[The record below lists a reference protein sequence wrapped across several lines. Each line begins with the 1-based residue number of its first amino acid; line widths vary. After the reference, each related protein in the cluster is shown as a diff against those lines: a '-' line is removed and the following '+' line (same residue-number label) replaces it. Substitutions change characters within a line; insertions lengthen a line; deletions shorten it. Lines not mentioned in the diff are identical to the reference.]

1 LENGAQQKSHFLL
14 CEMKK
19 SMEEL
24 FHHPASD
31 AHDSLLNS
39 YQRRVEQALEQ
50 RLPAAQQHPAALH
63 QAMRYAVL
71 GGGKHLRPILVYA
84 SGACLGAEFES
95 LDAPACAVEMI
106 HAYSLVHDD
115 LPAMDNDDLRRGKP
129 TCHKVFGEATAILA
143 GNALLTLAFQILA
156 QDPALVAPG
165 VLPPATLVR
174 PCTSQASAATRLKM
188 IEILAEACGSH
199 GLAGGQEM
207 DLAAVGKTLSLAE
220 LEHMHHHKTGALIRA
235 SVLLGAYCAVSV
247 EGALLDRLDR
257 YARAIGLAFQIR
269 DDILDEEGETQVLG
283 KTAGADRALNKPT
296 YPAIIGMA
304 EAKRMAD
311 EQRDIAL
318 ASIKDLDPRADP
330 LRWIAD
336 YIVERSS

>member
-1 LENGAQQKSHFLL
+1 MAR
-14 CEMKK
+14 
-19 SMEEL
+19 
-24 FHHPASD
+24 D
-31 AHDSLLNS
+31 AGDSVSPIIPSGNTLDSLLSS

-50 RLPAAQQHPAALH
+50 RLPNAQQHPAALH

-84 SGACLGAEFES
+84 SGACLGAELES

-129 TCHKVFGEATAILA
+129 TCHKAFGEATAILA

-156 QDPALVAPG
+156 VAPG
-165 VLPPATLVR
+165 VLPPATLAR
-174 PCTSQASAATRLKM
+174 PCASQDPALQASAVTRLKM

-235 SVLLGAYCAVSV
+235 SVLLGAWCAAELDS
-247 EGALLDRLDR
+247 ALLERLDR
-257 YARAIGLAFQIR
+257 YAQAIGLAFQIR

-296 YPAIIGMA
+296 YPAIVGMA

-336 YIVERSS
+336 YIVERSM

>member
-1 LENGAQQKSHFLL
+1 MAQHGGDLPSPILPSGNTL
-14 CEMKK
+14 
-19 SMEEL
+19 
-24 FHHPASD
+24 
-31 AHDSLLNS
+31 DSLLNS
-39 YQRRVEQALEQ
+39 YQRRVEHALEQ
-50 RLPAAQQHPAALH
+50 RLPAAHRHPAALH

-84 SGACLGAEFES
+84 SGTCLGAELES

-115 LPAMDNDDLRRGKP
+115 LPAMDNDELRRGQP

-156 QDPALVAPG
+156 QDPALVAP
-165 VLPPATLVR
+165 
-174 PCTSQASAATRLKM
+174 RLKM
-188 IEILAEACGSH
+188 IGILAEACGSH

-207 DLAAVGKTLSLAE
+207 DLAAVGMTLTLAE
-220 LEHMHHHKTGALIRA
+220 LERMHQHKTGALIRA
-235 SVLLGAYCAVSV
+235 SVLLGAYCAIQGCADVAGDRVPGATANV
-247 EGALLDRLDR
+247 ESALLDQFDR
-257 YARAIGLAFQIR
+257 YAQAIGLAFQIR
-269 DDILDEEGETQVLG
+269 DDILDEEGETHMLG
-283 KTAGADRALNKPT
+283 KMAGADRALNKPT
-296 YPAIIGMA
+296 YPAIVGMA

-318 ASIKDLDPRADP
+318 AAIKHLDSRADP

-336 YIVERSS
+336 YIVERTM

>member
-1 LENGAQQKSHFLL
+1 MSRHAPLPSHNTL
-14 CEMKK
+14 
-19 SMEEL
+19 
-24 FHHPASD
+24 
-31 AHDSLLNS
+31 DSLLNS
-39 YQRRVEQALEQ
+39 YQCRVEQALEQ
-50 RLPAAQQHPAALH
+50 RLPAAQQHPAVLH

-71 GGGKHLRPILVYA
+71 GGGKHLRPILVYV
-84 SGACLGAEFES
+84 SGACLGAELES

-129 TCHKVFGEATAILA
+129 TCHKVYGEATAILA

-156 QDPALVAPG
+156 QDHALP
-165 VLPPATLVR
+165 
-174 PCTSQASAATRLKM
+174 ASAATRLKM
-188 IEILAEACGSH
+188 IALLAEACGSH

-235 SVLLGAYCAVSV
+235 SVLLGAYNAVSAD
-247 EGALLDRLDR
+247 GALLDQLDR
-257 YARAIGLAFQIR
+257 YAQAIGLAFQIR
-269 DDILDEEGETQVLG
+269 DDILDEEGDTATLG
-283 KTAGADRALNKPT
+283 KTQGADRAHNKPT
-296 YPAIIGMA
+296 YPAIVGMA
-304 EAKRMAD
+304 EAKHLAD

-336 YIVERSS
+336 YIVGRRS

>member
-1 LENGAQQKSHFLL
+1 MPRHV
-14 CEMKK
+14 
-19 SMEEL
+19 
-24 FHHPASD
+24 HPVNLPSND
-31 AHDSLLNS
+31 VLDSLLNS
-39 YQRRVEQALEQ
+39 YQDRVEQALEQ
-50 RLPAAQQHPAALH
+50 RLPAAQRHPAALH

-84 SGACLGAEFES
+84 SGACLGAELES
-95 LDAPACAVEMI
+95 LDVPACAVEMI

-156 QDPALVAPG
+156 QAP
-165 VLPPATLVR
+165 TLTV
-174 PCTSQASAATRLKM
+174 SAATRLKM
-188 IEILAEACGSH
+188 IGILAEACGSH

-207 DLAAVGKTLSLAE
+207 DLAAVGRTLSLAE

-235 SVLLGAYCAVSV
+235 SVLLGAWCAAELDS
-247 EGALLDRLDR
+247 ALLERLDR
-257 YARAIGLAFQIR
+257 YAQAIGLAFQIR
-269 DDILDEEGETQVLG
+269 DDILDEEGDTATLG
-283 KTAGADRALNKPT
+283 KTQGADRARNKPT
-296 YPAIIGMA
+296 YPAIVGMA

-318 ASIKDLDPRADP
+318 ASIKDLDPRADS

-336 YIVERSS
+336 YIVERRS

>member
-1 LENGAQQKSHFLL
+1 MPRHA
-14 CEMKK
+14 
-19 SMEEL
+19 
-24 FHHPASD
+24 HPVNLPSND
-31 AHDSLLNS
+31 ALDSLLNS
-39 YQRRVEQALEQ
+39 YQHRVEHALEQ
-50 RLPAAQQHPAALH
+50 RLPAVQRHPAALH

-84 SGACLGAEFES
+84 SGACLGAELES
-95 LDAPACAVEMI
+95 LDVPACAVEMI

-115 LPAMDNDDLRRGKP
+115 LPAMDNDDLRRGQP

-156 QDPALVAPG
+156 QAP
-165 VLPPATLVR
+165 TLTV
-174 PCTSQASAATRLKM
+174 SAATRLKM
-188 IEILAEACGSH
+188 IGILAEACGSH

-207 DLAAVGKTLSLAE
+207 DLAAVGRTLSLAE

-235 SVLLGAYCAVSV
+235 SVLLGAWCAA
-247 EGALLDRLDR
+247 ELDNALLGRLDR
-257 YARAIGLAFQIR
+257 YAQAIGLAFQIR
-269 DDILDEEGETQVLG
+269 DDILDEEGDTATLG
-283 KTAGADRALNKPT
+283 KTQGADRARNKPT
-296 YPAIIGMA
+296 YPAIVGMA

-318 ASIKDLDPRADP
+318 ASIKDLDSRADS

-336 YIVERSS
+336 YIVERRS